1 MAQVC
6 WIVLRF
12 YCLARR
18 KIYKT
23 HCVALIK
30 LAHSPCHVT
39 KPNKHKA
46 PKTVGPFARKKTLKT
61 SLTFFQNH
69 ISWMNKIQH
78 KLKTEYSTVYLYHR
92 VLTNWCNIC
101 PSTTWQRCLF
111 IVHGWCS
118 FCLAFLFQ
126 LLQQSTKAGSIV
138 VSSKNCFKCNY
149 AELTDVSE
157 VERLRCNAETRSF

>member
-1 MAQVC
+1 
-6 WIVLRF
+6 
-12 YCLARR
+12 
-18 KIYKT
+18 
-23 HCVALIK
+23 
-30 LAHSPCHVT
+30 
-39 KPNKHKA
+39 
-46 PKTVGPFARKKTLKT
+46 
-61 SLTFFQNH
+61 
-69 ISWMNKIQH
+69 MNKIQH

-157 VERLRCNAETRSF
+157 VERLRCNAETRSFYIICCDHRHSSTFQLTNYLASISLLRASVNIVIYVKFFTLPETKSKSS